1 MTDQR
6 LSDQLRFLCRDR
18 LAYEQLQVMLAA
30 QQEMAEFLLDQQ
42 KQQLEQQHQLE
53 IENFL
58 GVLEEEKRE
67 FVLLLSYAVRG
78 PLRQV
83 LDMTQ
88 LLMHEELS
96 YQQHDW
102 LYTLGR
108 SANRL
113 VQVFHEAAGDLDID
127 LPEQIQLR
135 LPMLGGGMPLRAV
148 AAAPRNMGEVTES
161 SIDAMAVSVNDAI
174 SEPEPVAEIIS
185 ESIEV
190 IILEPE
196 IIESEPV
203 SESKPVAEIISESIE
218 VIISEPE
225 IAESEP
231 VSEPEPVVEI
241 ISESIEV
248 TISEPEI
255 TELETISEPEPVVEI
270 ISESIEVTI
279 SEPEITELETISEP
293 EPVVEIISESIEVTI
308 SEPEI
313 TELETISE
321 PEPVVEII
329 SESIEVIISEPE
341 IIESETI
348 SEPEPIVEIIS
359 QSAEVTTS
367 EPEITATEIISNADE
382 SVFPIL
388 EPEFMKNIINIAGKG
403 KPAIEFLLEVI
414 AGYINEAPDHM
425 DSIRKAYT
433 DKNIGQFVR
442 SICFL
447 RTDAEYLGG
456 LELSHMCRR
465 IEVKLEQEYPFPW
478 HKISLPA
485 LEKCFNQTYIAIKQ
499 AHEYYKSLL

>member
-248 TISEPEI
+248 
-255 TELETISEPEPVVEI
+255 
-270 ISESIEVTI
+270 
-279 SEPEITELETISEP
+279 
-293 EPVVEIISESIEVTI
+293 
-308 SEPEI
+308 
-313 TELETISE
+313 
-321 PEPVVEII
+321 
-329 SESIEVIISEPE
+329 IISEPE

>member
-148 AAAPRNMGEVTES
+148 AAATRNMGEVTES

-255 TELETISEPEPVVEI
+255 TELETISEPEPVVKI
-270 ISESIEVTI
+270 ISESIEVII
-279 SEPEITELETISEP
+279 SEPEII
-293 EPVVEIISESIEVTI
+293 ES
-308 SEPEI
+308 
-313 TELETISE
+313 ETISE

>member
-241 ISESIEV
+241 ISQ
-248 TISEPEI
+248 SE
-255 TELETISEPEPVVEI
+255 
-270 ISESIEVTI
+270 
-279 SEPEITELETISEP
+279 
-293 EPVVEIISESIEVTI
+293 
-308 SEPEI
+308 
-313 TELETISE
+313 
-321 PEPVVEII
+321 
-329 SESIEVIISEPE
+329 
-341 IIESETI
+341 
-348 SEPEPIVEIIS
+348 
-359 QSAEVTTS
+359 EVTTS